1 MLHRAIALALETLSA
16 GQTDQGMISL
26 ARHYLQADL
35 PEKAIPFLLAAGDR
49 ARNQNAFQEA
59 LEHYQQA
66 LNLLRE
72 RGELE
77 EAARTMMKIGLTHH
91 NASNF
96 ELARLINQEA
106 FRLWQQAS
114 QHIINGS
121 LSPAPHPLRIAAE
134 NLSGSLDPAMAKE
147 SPRKSILQQLFS
159 GLMRMGP
166 NLELLPDLARGWD
179 VLDQGRRYLF
189 HLRQDAL
196 WSDGIPVTAG
206 DFVFAWKRV
215 LDPASASPNAID
227 FFDIRG
233 AHAYHLGEQNFDD
246 IGISALDD
254 FTLQVDL
261 ENAYPYFPNLLL
273 NEAAKP
279 VPRHVIERFGSA
291 WTEPDKIVTN
301 GPFRLAGY
309 EQGDRLSLR
318 KNPNYHGTFTGNI
331 EEVQVY
337 LGLGNDRICHL
348 EMYKADKLDVLY
360 SFPHLPPKMQKQ
372 LREELVGEYRSSASL
387 ATWLIGFVLDQPPF
401 DDRRVRR
408 ALAMAIN
415 R

>member
-1 MLHRAIALALETLSA
+1 M
-16 GQTDQGMISL
+16 
-26 ARHYLQADL
+26 
-35 PEKAIPFLLAAGDR
+35 
-49 ARNQNAFQEA
+49 
-59 LEHYQQA
+59 
-66 LNLLRE
+66 
-72 RGELE
+72 
-77 EAARTMMKIGLTHH
+77 
-91 NASNF
+91 
-96 ELARLINQEA
+96 
-106 FRLWQQAS
+106 
-114 QHIINGS
+114 
-121 LSPAPHPLRIAAE
+121 
-134 NLSGSLDPAMAKE
+134 
-147 SPRKSILQQLFS
+147 
-159 GLMRMGP
+159 
-166 NLELLPDLARGWD
+166 
-179 VLDQGRRYLF
+179 
-189 HLRQDAL
+189 
-196 WSDGIPVTAG
+196 
-206 DFVFAWKRV
+206 
-215 LDPASASPNAID
+215 
-227 FFDIRG
+227 
-233 AHAYHLGEQNFDD
+233 
-246 IGISALDD
+246 DD

-337 LGLGNDRICHL
+337 LGLGNDRIRHL

-415 R
+415 RDTLANVIQRGLVFPATGGFLTPAHAAYSEGIALPYEPERARRLLAEAGYPNGNGLPEIQLVSGHASLSVEASLQYLQAQWHDNLGIRVVWETVWEMGEFLYRMRQAPPQLFFIRWAGKYPDPDDFLHIESSMIWEICRWRDPVYFALVEQARIWRIGISA